1 MKPVRTWGVR
11 MAEAKLNREYAL
23 RMMGVGTLMVGM
35 CVWSL
40 YDGQVAWPRQ
50 NDVLGQARPA
60 LLATNLTVEAWL
72 TRDGD
77 GRTLIEGV
85 FAAKGSKTPSKLIK
99 KLDELKV
106 PGEVPNKAAA
116 RDAQAMRLRKLFEN
130 PVYSEHDL
138 TSQFIQAIVTLALG
152 ILAFASLARKAGKR
166 FVADEQALGG
176 SGFGGAVIAYG
187 DIARIDWSKWDEKG
201 IVTLALKSG
210 KSHTL
215 DAWHYAGMS
224 GVVAEIQKQRPDLA
238 PKAGQKS

>member
-1 MKPVRTWGVR
+1 

-23 RMMGVGTLMVGM
+23 RIMGVGTLMVGM

-40 YDGQVAWPRQ
+40 YDGHVAWPRQ
-50 NDVLGQARPA
+50 NAVLDQVRPA
-60 LLATNLTVEAWL
+60 LLETNLTAEAWL
-72 TRDGD
+72 MRDGD
-77 GRTLIEGV
+77 GRTLIENV
-85 FAAKGSKTPSKLIK
+85 FVEKGLKAPSKLIR

-106 PGEVPNKAAA
+106 PGQVPNKGAAH
-116 RDAQAMRLRKLFEN
+116 DAQAKQIRKLFQN

-138 TSQFIQAIVTLALG
+138 TSQFIQAVVTLTLG

-176 SGFGGAVIAYG
+176 SGFCGAVIAYG

-210 KSHTL
+210 KSHKL
-215 DAWHYAGMS
+215 DAWHYAGMT
-224 GVVAEIQKQRPDLA
+224 GVVAEILKQRPDLA
-238 PKAGQKS
+238 PKTVQKS

>member
-1 MKPVRTWGVR
+1 MKPARTRGVR

-23 RMMGVGTLMVGM
+23 RIMGVGTLMVGM

-40 YDGQVAWPRQ
+40 YDGHVAWPRQ
-50 NDVLGQARPA
+50 NAVLDQVRPA
-60 LLATNLTVEAWL
+60 LLATNLTAEAWL

-77 GRTLIEGV
+77 GRTLIENV
-85 FAAKGSKTPSKLIK
+85 FVAKGVGAPSKLIK

-106 PGEVPNKAAA
+106 PGQVPNKVAA
-116 RDAQAMRLRKLFEN
+116 RDAQAKQIRKLFEN

-138 TSQFIQAIVTLALG
+138 ISQFIQALVTLTLG
-152 ILAFASLARKAGKR
+152 MLAFASLARKAGKR
-166 FVADEQALGG
+166 FVANEQALGG
-176 SGFGGAVIAYG
+176 SGFCGAVIAYG

-215 DAWHYAGMS
+215 DAWHYAGMT
-224 GVVAEIQKQRPDLA
+224 GVVAEIQKRRPDLA